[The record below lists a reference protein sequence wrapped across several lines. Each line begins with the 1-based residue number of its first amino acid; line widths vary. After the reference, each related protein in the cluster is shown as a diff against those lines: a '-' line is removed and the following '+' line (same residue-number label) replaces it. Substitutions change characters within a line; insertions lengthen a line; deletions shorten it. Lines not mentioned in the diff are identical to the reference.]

1 MSHTLNRREFLVRLL
16 QAAGGISLTGCRPT
30 HTPEPQ
36 PEPGDLAEI
45 TVLHVNDLHG
55 ALYPK
60 PEEGGERGGAA
71 NLVGLI
77 AHRRSE
83 ATGPVLLL
91 DAGDAFQGTL
101 ISNSNQGQAVV
112 EIMNLAGV
120 DAMVP
125 GNHEFDWGLDALR
138 ARIQQARYPFLAANL
153 EDASGDALGDVLPY
167 VVLNAGGIA
176 VGVLG
181 LTYHDMRTIVKA
193 SALEGLRSLSP
204 VQTARRYLPEL
215 RRQSDLVIVLS
226 HLGSDG
232 DSELARAVPEIPLII
247 GGHSHQALETGRR
260 VGDTLIVQ
268 AGVYGGYLGEVRL
281 QFDPAQKRVAR
292 ADTRLIDVT
301 DAAPSDAQAEAIVA
315 RWAETVEEIGARII
329 GQAAVR
335 LVHQRG
341 AESPLGDLI
350 VDAMRGADLG
360 DGVAFDIALHNDGGI
375 RADVDAGP
383 VTYAE
388 MYAVLPFDNNLVGLD
403 LTGAQVKEMIESGVN
418 NQGSE
423 IQVSGA
429 RFVYSL
435 NKSAGR
441 RVMEVT
447 VGSAPLDLER
457 TYRVATIDYL
467 YTHPQYEDSL
477 GQGTNVFYGGLCLD
491 AVVDYIKAH
500 SPVEPQTEGRIRKM

>member
-1 MSHTLNRREFLVRLL
+1 
-16 QAAGGISLTGCRPT
+16 
-30 HTPEPQ
+30 
-36 PEPGDLAEI
+36 
-45 TVLHVNDLHG
+45 
-55 ALYPK
+55 
-60 PEEGGERGGAA
+60 
-71 NLVGLI
+71 
-77 AHRRSE
+77 
-83 ATGPVLLL
+83 
-91 DAGDAFQGTL
+91 
-101 ISNSNQGQAVV
+101 
-112 EIMNLAGV
+112 
-120 DAMVP
+120 
-125 GNHEFDWGLDALR
+125 
-138 ARIQQARYPFLAANL
+138 
-153 EDASGDALGDVLPY
+153 
-167 VVLNAGGIA
+167 
-176 VGVLG
+176 
-181 LTYHDMRTIVKA
+181 
-193 SALEGLRSLSP
+193 
-204 VQTARRYLPEL
+204 
-215 RRQSDLVIVLS
+215 
-226 HLGSDG
+226 
-232 DSELARAVPEIPLII
+232 
-247 GGHSHQALETGRR
+247 
-260 VGDTLIVQ
+260 
-268 AGVYGGYLGEVRL
+268 
-281 QFDPAQKRVAR
+281 
-292 ADTRLIDVT
+292 
-301 DAAPSDAQAEAIVA
+301 
-315 RWAETVEEIGARII
+315 VEEIGARVI

-335 LVHQRG
+335 LVHLRG

-429 RFVYSL
+429 RFVCSL
-435 NKSAGR
+435 IKLAGR

-447 VGSAPLDLER
+447 VGGAPLDLER